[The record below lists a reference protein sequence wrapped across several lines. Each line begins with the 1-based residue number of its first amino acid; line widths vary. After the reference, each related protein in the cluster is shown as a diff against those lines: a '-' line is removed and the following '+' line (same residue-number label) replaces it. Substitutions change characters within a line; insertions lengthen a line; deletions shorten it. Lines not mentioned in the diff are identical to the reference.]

1 MAKPDKVQST
11 ISSLQQLGNSLG
23 EFLQEYS
30 KENPSFKDELHFELK
45 DHIHLA
51 KHHNSWFTE
60 EEVLFCLQSWSRA
73 LTKEKLNT
81 WLAEYTFK
89 EAASKRI
96 GLVLAG
102 NIPLV
107 GLHDVICVLL
117 SGNDVVAKYSS
128 KDRLLIQWIV
138 QFLIREDA
146 SFAKRIELTKDQLS
160 NFDAVIATGSNNTAR
175 YFEYYFRNKPSIIRK
190 NRNSIAVLSGK
201 ETVSDFANLAEDI
214 FRYFGLGCRSVSKL
228 MVPKDYDF
236 TAFFEGIFHK
246 KELLQH
252 DKYTNNYDYN
262 KAVYL
267 MSSIKLFDNGFV
279 ILKEDKGMSSPIGC
293 IFYEFYQTKEDLE
306 NWITQQQDHLQCV
319 VGNPE
324 FSPKIDTRFGQS
336 QHPQLWDYA
345 DGIDTLKFLFKL
357 N

>member
-1 MAKPDKVQST
+1 MAKPEKVQST
-11 ISSLQQLGNSLG
+11 IISFIQMGNSLR
-23 EFLQEYS
+23 EFIAQNS
-30 KENPSFKDELHFELK
+30 QQNPIFQDELHEELK
-45 DHIHLA
+45 HITEFA

-60 EEVLFCLQSWSRA
+60 NEVLFCLQSWSEA
-73 LTKEKLNT
+73 LTENNLNL
-81 WLAEYTFK
+81 WLENYHFQEV
-89 EAASKRI
+89 EAKRI

-107 GLHDVICVLL
+107 GLHDMLCVLL
-117 SGNDVVAKYSS
+117 SGHDVVAKYST
-128 KDRLLIQWIV
+128 KDKLLIHWV
-138 QFLIREDA
+138 AKFLIQEDA
-146 SFAKRIELTKDQLS
+146 SFANRIELTKDQLK

-175 YFEYYFRNKPSIIRK
+175 YFEYYFRKKPSIIRK
-190 NRNSIAVLSGK
+190 NRNSIAVLTGE
-201 ETVSDFANLAEDI
+201 ETEADFAALGEDI

-246 KELLQH
+246 KNLLQH

-267 MSSIKLFDNGFV
+267 MSSVKLFDNGFV

-293 IFYEFYQTKEDLE
+293 LFYEFYETKKELE
-306 NWITQQQDHLQCV
+306 TWIEQQQENLQCV
-319 VGNPE
+319 VGNPK
-324 FSPKIDTRFGQS
+324 FSNKIDTHFGQS
-336 QHPQLWDYA
+336 QHPSLWDYA
-345 DGIDTLKFLFKL
+345 DGVDTMDFLLKL